1 MLSEEETPRE
11 QRRNVLLRMLINEML
26 EQVREIQRQA
36 GSWPADERQQ
46 AEEALDRIMS
56 QVRREAARRGEGGE

>member
-1 MLSEEETPRE
+1 MQSDDETPRE

-36 GSWPADERQQ
+36 GTWPAEERGQ
-46 AEEALDRIMS
+46 AEEALERIMS
-56 QVRREAARRGEGGE
+56 QVRREAARRGDA